1 MSPLISTE
9 DHVNAVFILF
19 YCLFKRSELREK
31 CSSGGGAMPFLHG
44 FRRIIYEYQPLVD
57 AIMCVVGME
66 EDQGDRWL
74 KIICFCGRYQI
85 TALKV
90 WLERQI
96 LDETM
101 QLLFLGCK
109 VLRSSLGFALPW
121 WSSWSESPILKY
133 FWRAS
138 ATLSLRWP
146 SEVSFMQ
153 QKFFYVMELIWT
165 LKVMMCVL
173 SIKDTF
179 LHVWH
184 IKN

>member
-1 MSPLISTE
+1 MLPLSSSE
-9 DHVNAVFILF
+9 DHFNAVFILF

-31 CSSGGGAMPFLHG
+31 CCSNGWAMPFLHG

-66 EDQGDRWL
+66 EGDQVDRWL
-74 KIICFCGRYQI
+74 LKINCFYGRYQI

-90 WLERQI
+90 WLERQL

-101 QLLFLGCK
+101 QLLFPGCE

-138 ATLSLRWP
+138 ATLSLRWL
-146 SEVSFMQ
+146 SEVSLMQ
-153 QKFFYVMELIWT
+153 QKFFCVMELIWT
-165 LKVMMCVL
+165 LKVMMCVC
-173 SIKDTF
+173 
-179 LHVWH
+179 VVY
-184 IKN
+184 